1 MKKLFFALFAMT
13 FLFAG
18 ASFAQEVIEPTEEV
32 TPQDQP
38 VLEDDQTL
46 MEEETMSETEQSAG
60 DYTASA
66 QGQEVQFEQLPDAVK
81 SAFEDSD
88 YAMWQVQTV
97 TELAAAEGT
106 EAKTYEIAVTDGTSE
121 ETVTFNE
128 DGEQQ

>member
-18 ASFAQEVIEPTEEV
+18 ASFAQEVTEPTEEV

-38 VLEDDQTL
+38 ILED
-46 MEEETMSETEQSAG
+46 ETTSEIEQPAD

-66 QGQEVQFEQLPDAVK
+66 QAQEVQFEQLPNAVK

-88 YAMWQVQTV
+88 YAMWQVQSV
-97 TELAAAEGT
+97 TEMAAAEGT
-106 EAKTYEIAVTDGTSE
+106 EAKMYEIAVTDGTTE
-121 ETVTFNE
+121 ETVTYNE
-128 DGEQQ
+128 NGEQQ

>member
-18 ASFAQEVIEPTEEV
+18 ASFAQEVTEPTEEV

-38 VLEDDQTL
+38 ALEDETIVED
-46 MEEETMSETEQSAG
+46 ETMSETEQPA
-60 DYTASA
+60 DEYTASA
-66 QGQEVQFEQLPDAVK
+66 QAQEVQFEQLPEAVK
-81 SAFEDSD
+81 SAFEGSD
-88 YAMWQVQTV
+88 YAMWQVQSV

-121 ETVTFNE
+121 ETVTFTE

>member
-13 FLFAG
+13 FLFTG
-18 ASFAQEVIEPTEEV
+18 ASFAQEVTEPTEEV

-38 VLEDDQTL
+38 TLEDEIVI
-46 MEEETMSETEQSAG
+46 EEEATTDEMEQPA
-60 DYTASA
+60 DDATASA
-66 QGQEVQFEQLPDAVK
+66 QTQEVQFEQLPNAVK
-81 SAFEDSD
+81 SAFEGSD
-88 YAMWQVQTV
+88 YAMWQVQSV
-97 TELAAAEGT
+97 TEMAAAEGT

>member
-18 ASFAQEVIEPTEEV
+18 ASFAQEVTEPTEEV

-38 VLEDDQTL
+38 ILED
-46 MEEETMSETEQSAG
+46 ETTSEIEQPAD

-66 QGQEVQFEQLPDAVK
+66 QAQEVQFEQLPNAVK

-88 YAMWQVQTV
+88 YAMWQVQSV
-97 TELAAAEGT
+97 TEMAAAEGT
-106 EAKTYEIAVTDGTSE
+106 EAKMYEITVTDGTTE
-121 ETVTFNE
+121 ETVTYNE
-128 DGEQQ
+128 NGEQQ

>member
-18 ASFAQEVIEPTEEV
+18 ASFAQEVTEPTEEV

-38 VLEDDQTL
+38 TLEDEIVI
-46 MEEETMSETEQSAG
+46 EEEATTEMEQPA
-60 DYTASA
+60 DDATASA
-66 QGQEVQFEQLPDAVK
+66 QTQEVQFEQLPNAVK
-81 SAFEDSD
+81 SAFEESD
-88 YAMWQVQTV
+88 YAMWQVQSV
-97 TELAAAEGT
+97 TEMAAAEGT
-106 EAKTYEIAVTDGTSE
+106 EAKAYEIAVTDGTNE